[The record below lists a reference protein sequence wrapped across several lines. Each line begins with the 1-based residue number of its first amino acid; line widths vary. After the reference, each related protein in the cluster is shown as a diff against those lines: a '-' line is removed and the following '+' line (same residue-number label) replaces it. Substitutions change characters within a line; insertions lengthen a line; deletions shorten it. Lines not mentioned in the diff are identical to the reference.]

1 MGRIVD
7 PVRLEVI
14 KNGFDTIADEIALIL
29 MRTAYSAIVRDSMD
43 YSTAICDAEG
53 RTLAQGLT
61 TPMHLGS
68 FYDAMQH
75 LMDRYRGNIHPGDIF
90 IGNDPYVAG
99 GQHLP
104 DIYVVKPIFFEDEFV
119 GWATTLAHHVDV
131 GGIIAGSN
139 ALGASEIFQ
148 EGLRLPFLKLYERSI
163 RNDAIWEIIGTNV
176 RVPDLVLGDLQAQIV
191 ASTVGERAFVE
202 FLKHHGVETIR
213 FYIEQLHDYAEALAR
228 AEFSEIPDGVYR
240 FTDHID
246 GLGEDPEPIVLT
258 AAVTVAGDHV
268 TVDWTGSSPQVNGG
282 INSPLPFTKAAAYA
296 ALRSVMSSEVPNC
309 HGYTRAIT
317 VKAPPGSVVN
327 PRSPAACGARGITGF
342 RMIDC
347 LFGALSQAVPSKVA
361 ADGSGGS
368 TLPTLA
374 GYRDGQA
381 FVFSE
386 TLMGNWGGTA
396 FHDGQEGVPHMGANQ
411 SNVPIELIE
420 VDFPLRIERYGLVP
434 DSGGAGKYRGGL
446 ALVREYRILADDV
459 TLSVRS
465 DKRSHP
471 PHGLFGGGEGAPSLN
486 VVNPG
491 GDERI
496 LPVLL
501 TQPVTLQ
508 SGDLYRHLMAG
519 GGGYGDPLERDP
531 ELLLA
536 DVIDGKITAEHA
548 REAYG
553 VVIEATV
560 AGSAE
565 IDRAATTAR
574 RARGRGPPVMA
585 VGR

>member
-1 MGRIVD
+1 M
-7 PVRLEVI
+7 
-14 KNGFDTIADEIALIL
+14 
-29 MRTAYSAIVRDSMD
+29 
-43 YSTAICDAEG
+43 
-53 RTLAQGLT
+53 
-61 TPMHLGS
+61 
-68 FYDAMQH
+68 
-75 LMDRYRGNIHPGDIF
+75 
-90 IGNDPYVAG
+90 
-99 GQHLP
+99 
-104 DIYVVKPIFFEDEFV
+104 VKPIFSEDKFV

-148 EGLRLPFLKLYERSI
+148 EGLRLPFLKLYERGI

-317 VKAPPGSVVN
+317 VEAPPGSVVN

-420 VDFPLRIERYGLVP
+420 ADFPLRIERYGLVP

-446 ALVREYRILADDV
+446 ALVREYRILADGV

-491 GDERI
+491 SDERI

-508 SGDLYRHLMAG
+508 SGDLYRHVMAG

-574 RARGRGPPVMA
+574 RTRGRGPPVMA